1 MIYDFLIV
9 GGGPTG
15 LALSTMLSQTDAS
28 IALLE
33 KDVQL
38 GGCWKV
44 DWVDDKYYSEHSPRV
59 MTTKYNKF
67 RKMLELFK
75 IDFQYSK
82 VYKDRFTL
90 HKKLFSMLSFTDM
103 LKLLSGLIITRFFE
117 TQDTVEDF
125 MLHLT
130 TSGSKALY
138 MLAVAVANI
147 PSKVMMQDVF
157 DEMLQNHG
165 DFIHLKDSESWYK
178 VVEQKLSPRVDIRK
192 QHGVQSISRVDDIF
206 YVKCA
211 KGMFTAKEVILAVPP
226 IALTNILKYSDKE
239 IKNNWGNFEK
249 VEMLANKS
257 SYHSIGFQ
265 LHFDKVVP
273 FPKDWCKYC
282 EGDWNMILL
291 PVSNYLQSYSRDPD
305 IKCVWSG
312 CIVDQSGYSRR
323 LGKHAGACTMQEL
336 QSEIL
341 LQLKVPT
348 PKVFTFTQGLT
359 MGDGQYTSKDT
370 GFIRTIHGTVPPFGK
385 LPNLYAVGPI
395 NHSGIVTMES
405 AIEDACEFILRRYPA
420 SDLHK
425 TFDRENSLTNIALVS
440 AFVILF
446 MLMMSV

>member
-15 LALSTMLSQTDAS
+15 LSLSTMLSQTDAS

-33 KDVQL
+33 KDTQL

-67 RKMLELFK
+67 RKMLELYK
-75 IDFQYSK
+75 IDFQYST
-82 VYKDRFTL
+82 VYNDRFAL
-90 HKKLFSMLSFTDM
+90 HKKLLSLLSFTDM
-103 LKLLSGLIITRFFE
+103 LKLLSGLIISRFFE

-125 MLHLT
+125 MRHLT

-157 DEMLQNHG
+157 DEILQNHG
-165 DFIHLKDSESWYK
+165 DFIHLKDPENWYK
-178 VVEQKLSPRVDIRK
+178 VIEHKLSSRIDIKK

-206 YVKCA
+206 YVKTA
-211 KGMFTAKEVILAVPP
+211 KGVFKAKEIVLAVPP
-226 IALTNILKYSDKE
+226 VALINILKYSDKD
-239 IKNNWGNFEK
+239 IKNNWGDFK
-249 VEMLANKS
+249 KIEMLANES

-282 EGDWNMILL
+282 GGDWNMILL
-291 PVSNYLQSYSRDPD
+291 PVSNYLHSYSKDPE

-312 CIVDQSGYSRR
+312 CIVDQSGHSRR
-323 LGKHAGACTMQEL
+323 LKKQAKDCTMEEL

-341 LQLKVPT
+341 TQLKIPT
-348 PKVFTFTQGLT
+348 PKVFTFTQGLK
-359 MGDGQYTSKDT
+359 MEDGQYTSKDT
-370 GFIRTIHGTVPPFGK
+370 GFIRTVHGTVSPSGK
-385 LPNLYAVGPI
+385 LPNLYAVGPL
-395 NHSGIVTMES
+395 NHTGIVTMES
-405 AIEDACEFILRRYPA
+405 AIEDACEFVLRRYPA
-420 SDLHK
+420 SELHK
-425 TFDRENSLTNIALVS
+425 TFDRESPLTNIALAS
-440 AFVILF
+440 AIVIL
-446 MLMMSV
+446 LIILLN